1 MAYIR
6 EETWISMKIKTKKMS
21 WAEVQNLPRP
31 KHKKPTRPHPL
42 FRTVV
47 RIASIPD
54 LIATR
59 FSCEKVRM
67 EAAGDGPW
75 LILMNHSSF
84 IDLEIA
90 SKLLYPKPY
99 NIVCTSDGFVGKEW
113 LMRQIGCI
121 PTQKFV
127 PDLMLIRDMLYAV
140 REKKNSVLM
149 YPEASYSFDGC
160 ATPLPR
166 QLGQLLKKLDV
177 PVVMI
182 RTYGAF
188 ARDPLYNCLQKRKV
202 KVTAKMECILTRE
215 EIAEKTVAE
224 LDAVLDEAFT
234 FDNFAWQK
242 ENHVKIDAP
251 FRADGLSRILYKC
264 AHCGAENMVGEGITL
279 TCRTCGKVW
288 ELDEYGSLSAREGET
303 EFSHIPDWYNWQ
315 REQVREAILSGT
327 YRLDVDVDIG
337 VMVDFKAIYMVG
349 EGHLTHDENGFTLTG
364 CDGTLT
370 YTQSPKASY
379 GLYSDYFWYEIG
391 DVICIGDR
399 KCLYYCFPKGAGD
412 VVAKTRQA
420 AEEMYKICRE
430 RI

>member
-1 MAYIR
+1 
-6 EETWISMKIKTKKMS
+6 MKIKTKKRT
-21 WAEVQNLPRP
+21 WAQVQNLPRP
-31 KHKKPTRPHPL
+31 KHKKPIRPHPL

-47 RIASIPD
+47 RVASIPD
-54 LIATR
+54 LIFAR
-59 FSCEKVRM
+59 FSYEKVRM

-99 NIVCTSDGFVGKEW
+99 NIVCTSDGLVGKEW

-127 PDLMLIRDMLYAV
+127 PDLMLIRDMLSAV
-140 REKKNSVLM
+140 REKKTSVLM

-188 ARDPLYNCLQKRKV
+188 ARDPLYNGLQKRRV

-215 EIAEKTVAE
+215 EIAGKSVAE

-242 ENHVKIDAP
+242 ENKVKIDAK

-264 AHCGAENMVGEGITL
+264 AHCGAETMVGEGITL

-288 ELDEYGSLSAREGET
+288 ELDEYGSLRARDGET

-349 EGHLTHDENGFTLTG
+349 EGRLTHDENGFTLTG
-364 CDGTLT
+364 CDGELS

-399 KCLYYCFPKGAGD
+399 KCLYYCFPKGEGD

-420 AEEMYKICRE
+420 AEELYKICRE
-430 RI
+430 RT

>member
-6 EETWISMKIKTKKMS
+6 EETWTSMKIKTKKLS

-31 KHKKPTRPHPL
+31 KHKTPIRPHPL
-42 FRTVV
+42 FRPVV
-47 RIASIPD
+47 RVASVPD
-54 LIATR
+54 LMFAR
-59 FSCEKVRM
+59 VSYEKVHM

-99 NIVCTSDGFVGKEW
+99 NIVCTSDGLVGKEW

-127 PDLMLIRDMLYAV
+127 PDLMLSRDMLSAV
-140 REKKNSVLM
+140 REKKTSVLM

-188 ARDPLYNCLQKRKV
+188 ARDPLYNGLQKRRV

-215 EIAEKTVAE
+215 EIAE
-224 LDAVLDEAFT
+224 
-234 FDNFAWQK
+234 
-242 ENHVKIDAP
+242 
-251 FRADGLSRILYKC
+251 
-264 AHCGAENMVGEGITL
+264 
-279 TCRTCGKVW
+279 
-288 ELDEYGSLSAREGET
+288 
-303 EFSHIPDWYNWQ
+303 
-315 REQVREAILSGT
+315 
-327 YRLDVDVDIG
+327 
-337 VMVDFKAIYMVG
+337 
-349 EGHLTHDENGFTLTG
+349 
-364 CDGTLT
+364 
-370 YTQSPKASY
+370 
-379 GLYSDYFWYEIG
+379 
-391 DVICIGDR
+391 
-399 KCLYYCFPKGAGD
+399 
-412 VVAKTRQA
+412 
-420 AEEMYKICRE
+420 
-430 RI
+430 

>member
-1 MAYIR
+1 M
-6 EETWISMKIKTKKMS
+6 
-21 WAEVQNLPRP
+21 
-31 KHKKPTRPHPL
+31 
-42 FRTVV
+42 
-47 RIASIPD
+47 
-54 LIATR
+54 
-59 FSCEKVRM
+59 
-67 EAAGDGPW
+67 
-75 LILMNHSSF
+75 
-84 IDLEIA
+84 
-90 SKLLYPKPY
+90 
-99 NIVCTSDGFVGKEW
+99 
-113 LMRQIGCI
+113 
-121 PTQKFV
+121 
-127 PDLMLIRDMLYAV
+127 
-140 REKKNSVLM
+140 
-149 YPEASYSFDGC
+149 
-160 ATPLPR
+160 
-166 QLGQLLKKLDV
+166 
-177 PVVMI
+177 
-182 RTYGAF
+182 
-188 ARDPLYNCLQKRKV
+188 

-215 EIAEKTVAE
+215 EIAEKSVAE

-242 ENHVKIDAP
+242 ENRVKIDAP

-264 AHCGAENMVGEGITL
+264 AHCGAETMVGEGITL

-288 ELDEYGSLSAREGET
+288 ELDEYGSLRARAGET

-315 REQVREAILSGT
+315 REQVRKSILSGT

-349 EGHLTHDENGFTLTG
+349 EGRLTHDENGFTLTG
-364 CDGTLT
+364 CDGTLP

-430 RI
+430 RT

>member
-1 MAYIR
+1 
-6 EETWISMKIKTKKMS
+6 MKIKTKKLS
-21 WAEVQNLPRP
+21 WAQVQNLPRP
-31 KHKKPTRPHPL
+31 KHKKPTRPHWL

-47 RIASIPD
+47 RAASIPD
-54 LIATR
+54 LLFTHFR
-59 FSCEKVRM
+59 CERVRM

-99 NIVCTSDGFVGKEW
+99 NIVCTSDGLVGKEW

-127 PDLMLIRDMLYAV
+127 PDLMLIRDMLHAV

-188 ARDPLYNCLQKRKV
+188 ARDPLYNGLQKRKV
-202 KVTAKMECILTRE
+202 KVSARMECILTRE
-215 EIAEKTVAE
+215 EIAEKSVTE
-224 LDAVLDEAFT
+224 LDQVLDDAFT

-242 ENHVKIDAP
+242 ENNVRIDAP
-251 FRADGLSRILYKC
+251 FRADGLNRILYKC
-264 AHCGAENMVGEGITL
+264 AHCGAEDMVGEGVTL
-279 TCRTCGKVW
+279 TCRKCGKVW
-288 ELDEYGSLSAREGET
+288 ELDEYGSLAAKEGET
-303 EFSHIPDWYNWQ
+303 EFAHVPDWYNWE
-315 REQVREAILSGT
+315 REQVRQSILDGT
-327 YRLDVDVDIG
+327 YRLEADVDIG

-364 CDGTLT
+364 CDGELS

-399 KCLYYCFPKGAGD
+399 KCLYYCFPKGVGD

-430 RI
+430 RT

>member
-1 MAYIR
+1 
-6 EETWISMKIKTKKMS
+6 MKIKTKKLS
-21 WAEVQNLPRP
+21 WTQLQELPRP
-31 KHKKPTRPHPL
+31 KHKKPIRPHPL

-47 RIASIPD
+47 RVAAIPA
-54 LIATR
+54 LLSAR

-67 EAAGDGPW
+67 EAAGEGPW
-75 LILMNHSSF
+75 LVLMNHSSF

-99 NIVCTSDGFVGKEW
+99 NIVCTSDGLVGKEW

-188 ARDPLYNCLQKRKV
+188 ARDPLYNGLQKRKV

-215 EIAEKTVAE
+215 EIAEKSVAE
-224 LDAVLDEAFT
+224 LDAVLDDAFT

-242 ENHVKIDAP
+242 ENNVKIDAP
-251 FRADGLSRILYKC
+251 FRADGLNRILYKC
-264 AHCGAENMVGEGITL
+264 AHCGAEDMVGEGITL

-288 ELDEYGSLSAREGET
+288 ELDEYGSLAAREGET
-303 EFSHIPDWYNWQ
+303 EFSHIPDWTKWE
-315 REQVREAILSGT
+315 RECVRKEL
-327 YRLDVDVDIG
+327 LDG
-337 VMVDFKAIYMVG
+337 VYKFEDNVHIHSLPGVEFIDLG
-349 EGHLTHDENGFTLTG
+349 EGKVTHDFENGFIVTGHYNGHDYRIQRATKSLFTLHNEF
-364 CDGTLT
+364 
-370 YTQSPKASY
+370 
-379 GLYSDYFWYEIG
+379 LYKKLG
-391 DVICIGDR
+391 KTDVFDVSVKNDSFYCIPS
-399 KCLYYCFPKGAGD
+399 KKE
-412 VVAKTRQA
+412 VV
-420 AEEMYKICRE
+420 
-430 RI
+430 

>member
-1 MAYIR
+1 
-6 EETWISMKIKTKKMS
+6 MKIKTKKLS

-31 KHKKPTRPHPL
+31 KHKKPIRPHPL

-47 RIASIPD
+47 RVASIPD
-54 LIATR
+54 LMFAR
-59 FSCEKVRM
+59 FSYEKVRM

-99 NIVCTSDGFVGKEW
+99 NIVCTSDGLVGKEW

-127 PDLMLIRDMLYAV
+127 PDLMLIRDMLSAV
-140 REKKNSVLM
+140 REKKTSVLM

-188 ARDPLYNCLQKRKV
+188 ARDPLYNGLQKRKV
-202 KVTAKMECILTRE
+202 KVSAKMECLLTRE
-215 EIAEKTVAE
+215 EIAGKSVAE

-242 ENHVKIDAP
+242 ENRVKIDAP

-264 AHCGAENMVGEGITL
+264 AHCGAETMVGEEITL

-288 ELDEYGSLSAREGET
+288 ELDEYGSLRARAGET

-315 REQVREAILSGT
+315 REQVRKSILDGT

-349 EGHLTHDENGFTLTG
+349 EGRLTHDENGFTLTG

-420 AEEMYKICRE
+420 AEELYKISRE
-430 RI
+430 RT

>member
-6 EETWISMKIKTKKMS
+6 EETWISMKIKTKKLS

-47 RIASIPD
+47 RAASIPD
-54 LIATR
+54 LIAAQ

-75 LILMNHSSF
+75 LVLMNHSSF

-202 KVTAKMECILTRE
+202 KVTARMECILTRE

-349 EGHLTHDENGFTLTG
+349 EGHLIHDENGFILTG
-364 CDGTLT
+364 CEGELS

-430 RI
+430 RT

>member
-1 MAYIR
+1 
-6 EETWISMKIKTKKMS
+6 MKIKTKKMS

-47 RIASIPD
+47 RAASIPD

-75 LILMNHSSF
+75 LVLMNHSSF

-202 KVTAKMECILTRE
+202 KVTARMECILTRE
-215 EIAEKTVAE
+215 EIAEKSVAE

-242 ENHVKIDAP
+242 ENRVKIDAP

>member
-1 MAYIR
+1 
-6 EETWISMKIKTKKMS
+6 MKIKTKKLS
-21 WAEVQNLPRP
+21 WAQLQELPRP
-31 KHKKPTRPHPL
+31 KHKKPIRPHPL

-47 RIASIPD
+47 RVAAIPD
-54 LIATR
+54 LISAR

-67 EAAGDGPW
+67 EAAGEGPW
-75 LILMNHSSF
+75 LVLMNHSSF

-99 NIVCTSDGFVGKEW
+99 NIVCTSDGLVGKEW

-215 EIAEKTVAE
+215 EIAEKSVAE
-224 LDAVLDEAFT
+224 LDAVLDDAFT

-242 ENHVKIDAP
+242 ENNVKIDAP
-251 FRADGLSRILYKC
+251 FRADGLNRILYKC
-264 AHCGAENMVGEGITL
+264 AHCGAEDMVGEGVTL

-288 ELDEYGSLSAREGET
+288 ELDEYGSLAAREGET
-303 EFSHIPDWYNWQ
+303 EFSHIPDWYNWE
-315 REQVREAILSGT
+315 REQVRQSILDGS
-327 YRLDVDVDIG
+327 YRLEADVDIG
-337 VMVDFKAIYMVG
+337 VMVDFKSIYMVG

-364 CDGTLT
+364 CDGELS

-399 KCLYYCFPKGAGD
+399 KCLYYCFPKGEGD

-420 AEEMYKICRE
+420 AEELYKICRE
-430 RI
+430 RT

>member
-6 EETWISMKIKTKKMS
+6 EETWTSMKIKTKKLS

-31 KHKKPTRPHPL
+31 KHKKPIRPHPL

-47 RIASIPD
+47 RVASIPD
-54 LIATR
+54 LIFAR
-59 FSCEKVRM
+59 FSYEKVRM

-99 NIVCTSDGFVGKEW
+99 NIVCTSDGLVGKEW

-127 PDLMLIRDMLYAV
+127 PDLMLIRDMLSAV
-140 REKKNSVLM
+140 REKKTSVLM

-188 ARDPLYNCLQKRKV
+188 ARDPLYNGLQKRRV

-242 ENHVKIDAP
+242 ENKVKIDAK

-264 AHCGAENMVGEGITL
+264 AHCGAETMVGEGITL

-288 ELDEYGSLSAREGET
+288 ELDEYGSLRARDGET

-349 EGHLTHDENGFTLTG
+349 EGHLTHDANGFTLTG

-420 AEEMYKICRE
+420 AEEMYKISRE
-430 RI
+430 RT

>member
-1 MAYIR
+1 
-6 EETWISMKIKTKKMS
+6 MKIKTKKLS
-21 WAEVQNLPRP
+21 WAQLQELPRP
-31 KHKKPTRPHPL
+31 KHKKPIRPHPL

-47 RIASIPD
+47 RVASIPD
-54 LIATR
+54 LIFAR
-59 FSCEKVRM
+59 FSYEKVRM

-99 NIVCTSDGFVGKEW
+99 NIVCTSDGLVGKEW

-127 PDLMLIRDMLYAV
+127 PDLMLIRDMLSAV
-140 REKKNSVLM
+140 REKKTSVLM

-188 ARDPLYNCLQKRKV
+188 ARDPLYNGLQKRRV

-264 AHCGAENMVGEGITL
+264 AHCGAETMVGEGITL

-288 ELDEYGSLSAREGET
+288 ELDEYGSLRARDGET

-349 EGHLTHDENGFTLTG
+349 EGHLTHDANGFTLTG

-399 KCLYYCFPKGAGD
+399 KCLYYCFPKGAGN

-430 RI
+430 RT

>member
-6 EETWISMKIKTKKMS
+6 EETWTSMKIKTKKLS

-31 KHKKPTRPHPL
+31 KHKKPIRPHPL

-47 RIASIPD
+47 RVASIPD
-54 LIATR
+54 LIFAR
-59 FSCEKVRM
+59 FSYEKVRM

-99 NIVCTSDGFVGKEW
+99 NIVCTSDGLVGKEW

-127 PDLMLIRDMLYAV
+127 PDLMLIRDMLSAV
-140 REKKNSVLM
+140 REKKTSVLM

-188 ARDPLYNCLQKRKV
+188 ARDPLYNGLQKRRV

-242 ENHVKIDAP
+242 ENKVKIDAK

-264 AHCGAENMVGEGITL
+264 AHCGAETMVGEGITL

-288 ELDEYGSLSAREGET
+288 ELDEYGSLRARDGET

-420 AEEMYKICRE
+420 AEELYKISRE
-430 RI
+430 RT

>member
-1 MAYIR
+1 
-6 EETWISMKIKTKKMS
+6 MKIKTKKLT
-21 WAEVQNLPRP
+21 WAQVQQLPRP
-31 KHKKPTRPHPL
+31 KHKKPIRPHWL

-54 LIATR
+54 LFFTHFR
-59 FSCEKVRM
+59 CEKVRM

-99 NIVCTSDGFVGKEW
+99 NIVCTSDGLVGKEW

-188 ARDPLYNCLQKRKV
+188 ARDPLYNGLQKRKV
-202 KVTAKMECILTRE
+202 NVSAKMECILTRE
-215 EIAEKTVAE
+215 EIAEKSVAE
-224 LDAVLDEAFT
+224 LDQVLDDAFT

-242 ENHVKIDAP
+242 ENNVRIDAP
-251 FRADGLSRILYKC
+251 FRADGLNRILYKC
-264 AHCGAENMVGEGITL
+264 AHCGAEDMVGEGVTL
-279 TCRTCGKVW
+279 TCRRCGKVW
-288 ELDEYGSLSAREGET
+288 ELDEYGSLAAREGET
-303 EFSHIPDWYNWQ
+303 EFAHIPDWYNWE
-315 REQVREAILSGT
+315 REQVRQSILDGS
-327 YRLDVDVDIG
+327 YRLEADVDIG

-364 CDGTLT
+364 CGGELS

-399 KCLYYCFPKGAGD
+399 KCLYYCFPKGGGN
-412 VVAKTRQA
+412 VVAKTRLA
-420 AEEMYKICRE
+420 AEELYKISRE
-430 RI
+430 RTSDKP

>member
-1 MAYIR
+1 
-6 EETWISMKIKTKKMS
+6 MKIKTKKMS

>member
-1 MAYIR
+1 
-6 EETWISMKIKTKKMS
+6 MKIKTKKRT
-21 WAEVQNLPRP
+21 WEQVQNLPRP
-31 KHKKPTRPHPL
+31 KHKKPIRPHPL

-47 RIASIPD
+47 RVASIPD
-54 LIATR
+54 LIFAR
-59 FSCEKVRM
+59 FSYEKVRM

-99 NIVCTSDGFVGKEW
+99 NIVCTSDGLVGKEW

-127 PDLMLIRDMLYAV
+127 PDLMLIRDMLSAV
-140 REKKNSVLM
+140 REKKTSVLM

-188 ARDPLYNCLQKRKV
+188 ARDPLYNGLQKRRV

-215 EIAEKTVAE
+215 EIAEKSVAE

-264 AHCGAENMVGEGITL
+264 AHCGAETMVGEGITL

-288 ELDEYGSLSAREGET
+288 ELDEYGSLRARDGET

-349 EGHLTHDENGFTLTG
+349 EGHLTHDANGFTLTG

-420 AEEMYKICRE
+420 AEELYKISRE
-430 RI
+430 RT

>member
-6 EETWISMKIKTKKMS
+6 EETWTSMKIKTKKLS

-31 KHKKPTRPHPL
+31 KHKKPIRPHPL

-47 RIASIPD
+47 RVASIPD
-54 LIATR
+54 LMFAR
-59 FSCEKVRM
+59 FSYEKVRM

-99 NIVCTSDGFVGKEW
+99 NIVCTSDGLVGKEW

-127 PDLMLIRDMLYAV
+127 PDLMLIRDMLSAV
-140 REKKNSVLM
+140 REKKTSVLM

-188 ARDPLYNCLQKRKV
+188 ARDPLYNGLQKRRV

-215 EIAEKTVAE
+215 EIAEKSVAE

-242 ENHVKIDAP
+242 ENRVKIDVP

-288 ELDEYGSLSAREGET
+288 ELDEYGSLRARDGET

-315 REQVREAILSGT
+315 REQVRKSILSGT

-420 AEEMYKICRE
+420 AEEMYKISRE
-430 RI
+430 RT

>member
-1 MAYIR
+1 
-6 EETWISMKIKTKKMS
+6 MKIKTKKRT
-21 WAEVQNLPRP
+21 WEQVQNLPRP
-31 KHKKPTRPHPL
+31 KHKKPIRPHPL

-47 RIASIPD
+47 RVASIPD
-54 LIATR
+54 LIFAR
-59 FSCEKVRM
+59 FSYEKVRM

-99 NIVCTSDGFVGKEW
+99 NIVCTSDGLVGKEW

-127 PDLMLIRDMLYAV
+127 PDLMLIRDMLSAV
-140 REKKNSVLM
+140 REKKTSVLM

-188 ARDPLYNCLQKRKV
+188 ARDPLYNGLQKRRV

-215 EIAEKTVAE
+215 EIAEKSVAE

-242 ENHVKIDAP
+242 ENRVKIDAP

-264 AHCGAENMVGEGITL
+264 AHCGAETMVGEGITL

-288 ELDEYGSLSAREGET
+288 ELDEYGSLRARDGET

-315 REQVREAILSGT
+315 REQVRKSILSGT

-420 AEEMYKICRE
+420 AEELYKISRE
-430 RI
+430 RT

>member
-1 MAYIR
+1 
-6 EETWISMKIKTKKMS
+6 MKIKTKKLT
-21 WAEVQNLPRP
+21 WAQVQQLPRP
-31 KHKKPTRPHPL
+31 KHKKPIRPHWL

-54 LIATR
+54 LFFTHFR
-59 FSCEKVRM
+59 CEKVRM

-75 LILMNHSSF
+75 LVLMNHSSF

-99 NIVCTSDGFVGKEW
+99 NIVCTSDGLVGKEW

-188 ARDPLYNCLQKRKV
+188 ARDPLYNGLQKRKV
-202 KVTAKMECILTRE
+202 NVSAKMECILTRE
-215 EIAEKTVAE
+215 EIAEKSVAE
-224 LDAVLDEAFT
+224 LDQVLDDAFT

-242 ENHVKIDAP
+242 ENNVRIDAP
-251 FRADGLSRILYKC
+251 FRADGLNRILYKC
-264 AHCGAENMVGEGITL
+264 AHCGAEDMVGEGVTL
-279 TCRTCGKVW
+279 TCRRCGKVW
-288 ELDEYGSLSAREGET
+288 ELDEYGSLAAREGET
-303 EFSHIPDWYNWQ
+303 EFAHIPDWYNWE
-315 REQVREAILSGT
+315 REQVRGAILDGS
-327 YRLDVDVDIG
+327 YRLEADVDIG

-364 CDGTLT
+364 CGGELS

-399 KCLYYCFPKGAGD
+399 KCLYYCFPKGGGN
-412 VVAKTRQA
+412 VVAKTRLA
-420 AEEMYKICRE
+420 AEELYKISRE
-430 RI
+430 RTSDKP

>member
-6 EETWISMKIKTKKMS
+6 EETWISMKIKTKKLS

-75 LILMNHSSF
+75 LVLMNHSSF

-242 ENHVKIDAP
+242 ENRVKIDAP

-430 RI
+430 RT